1 MLGYMENKTA
11 KRKLERIENPDMDG
25 QSPTGTVGME
35 KGGSEHGWTEPHGD
49 SVDGERGV
57 RTMRMEKGS
66 QNMNGRAPQGQS
78 GWRRRGQDMDGQ
90 YPQHI
95 K

>member
-1 MLGYMENKTA
+1 MLYPDFQSGKLTFYMLGYMENKTA

-35 KGGSEHGWTEPHGD
+35 KGGS
-49 SVDGERGV
+49 
-57 RTMRMEKGS
+57 
-66 QNMNGRAPQGQS
+66 GQS